1 MKKIQILRS
10 SIYKR
15 IIKAL
20 MILVCLLFFF
30 SCNEEEFLQEIPL
43 DFASPENSYIT
54 NADFEAAIYH
64 LHSLTR
70 SIFWFDTRVWYWWLG
85 TDLVESYNDVS
96 GAYDYRTYWGSTG
109 GGPAYMWSSCYQVI
123 FDANVILER
132 SESDL
137 CELTDDQ
144 KKIIQAEAKFFR
156 AYYHNC
162 LANLFGG
169 VPIVVEET
177 KTPKRDYVRATRQQ
191 VYEQCAADL
200 EYAAVNL
207 PDIDE
212 ADESR
217 INKLAASHLLS
228 EVYISLNRWQDAITE
243 ASKVI
248 DHPATA
254 LMTARFGSTEE
265 KLFNDPA
272 FEGDVYWDLFR
283 RGSQDRS
290 AGNTE
295 SIWVLQFK
303 YFEADA
309 NGVYGGGG
317 RKDLCLSR
325 QVCPDLTKANIL
337 QSDGSYSP
345 VLAKPNTYYN
355 NRGQGYLKPGPYF
368 LYKIWNGPDIRN
380 AKHNIIRDYP
390 VLNPGN
396 EYNGQWV
403 IADNLPLRRASVTDT
418 ARFFFSQVGKA
429 ISPGLDPPEYMDA
442 DQSIPGSIITSA
454 RRIWRKNYQMRL
466 AETYLLRAEAYLGAE
481 KINEATADI
490 NVVRRRSNAPDAA
503 PGDIDIDYILDERL
517 RELYYEE
524 IRIMTLCRLGKVV
537 DRASL
542 CPVISQTITQDY
554 QNLWA
559 IPNADIIKNV
569 EATLEQNPGY

>member
-1 MKKIQILRS
+1 MKKIQIFRS
-10 SIYKR
+10 IIYQR

-20 MILVCLLFFF
+20 MILLCSLFFF
-30 SCNEEEFLQEIPL
+30 SCNEKEFLQEIPL

-64 LHSLTR
+64 LHALTR

-96 GAYDYRTYWGSTG
+96 GAIDYRTYWGSTG
-109 GGPAYMWSSCYQVI
+109 AGPSYMWSSCYQVI

-191 VYEQCAADL
+191 VYEQCAEDL
-200 EYAAVNL
+200 EYAAANL
-207 PDIDE
+207 PDINE

-217 INKLAASHLLS
+217 INKLAASHVLT

-272 FEGDVYWDLFR
+272 FEGDVFWDLFR

-303 YFEADA
+303 YFDADA
-309 NGVYGGGG
+309 NGVYGGGE
-317 RKDLCLSR
+317 RRDLSLSR
-325 QVCPDLTKANIL
+325 QICPDLTSANIL
-337 QSDGSYSP
+337 QSNGSYRP

-368 LYKIWNGPDIRN
+368 LYKIWTGPDIRN
-380 AKHNIIRDYP
+380 SKHNIIRDYP
-390 VLNPGN
+390 VLNPTN
-396 EYNGQWV
+396 EYNGKWV
-403 IADNLPLRRASVTDT
+403 IADNLPLRKNTPADT
-418 ARFFFSQVGKA
+418 ARFFFSQPGKA
-429 ISPGLDPPEYMDA
+429 ISPGLDPPEYMDP

-454 RRIWRKNYQMRL
+454 RRIWRKNYQIRL
-466 AETYLLRAEAYLGAE
+466 AETYLLRAEAYLGAAN
-481 KINEATADI
+481 IPNATADI

-503 PGDIDIDYILDERL
+503 PGDINIDYILDERL

-537 DRASL
+537 DRASSS
-542 CPVISQTITQDY
+542 PVISKTITQDY